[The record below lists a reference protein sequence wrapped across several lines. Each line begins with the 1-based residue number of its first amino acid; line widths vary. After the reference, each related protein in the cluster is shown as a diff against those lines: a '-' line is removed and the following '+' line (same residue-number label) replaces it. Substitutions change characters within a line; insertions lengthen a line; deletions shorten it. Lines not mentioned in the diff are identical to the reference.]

1 MHNEMISVL
10 DIIYPR
16 RCPLCDGVISAFEIK
31 DGQLRRGRY
40 IHRECSKSVKLVR
53 GSTCMKCGKPLGK
66 NSTDEYCTD
75 CVRAHHLFD
84 RGFSVFEY
92 RSVSGSVYRFKYL
105 GRREYAEF
113 YAAAAQ
119 RLLGKRLMGLG
130 IDAVIPVPMYKG
142 KERKR
147 GYNQADVFARAVS
160 RTLHLPYRGDVIER
174 KRDTVPMKELDAV
187 GRRNN
192 LKNAFNIV
200 RNDVK
205 FRCVLLI
212 DDIYTTGTTIDEIAR
227 VLRMAGVKRI
237 YFLTIAI
244 GQTT

>member
-1 MHNEMISVL
+1 MYNEMTGVH

-16 RCPLCDGVISAFEIK
+16 RCPLCDGVMSSFEIR
-31 DGQLRRGRY
+31 DGHLRRGRY
-40 IHRECSKSVKLVR
+40 IHPGCSKSAKFVR

-105 GRREYAEF
+105 GRREYAEY
-113 YAAAAQ
+113 YAKAAQ
-119 RLLGKRLMGLG
+119 KLLGKRLMGLG

-160 RTLHLPYRGDVIER
+160 RTLRLPYRGDLIER

-187 GRRNN
+187 GRRNK
-192 LKNAFNIV
+192 LK
-200 RNDVK
+200 
-205 FRCVLLI
+205 
-212 DDIYTTGTTIDEIAR
+212 
-227 VLRMAGVKRI
+227 
-237 YFLTIAI
+237 
-244 GQTT
+244 